1 MCSSLTTDDL
11 PIPEYP
17 DTSTSAGVPLTAG
30 VVKGR
35 NSWTVWSAGNDR
47 FWDGIGVTAFGAL
60 DFLKTISSH
69 ASLKANRD
77 NRWEYLGLVNEPCFV
92 KPTGPDPK
100 RHGLWLDQR
109 SPDCPPDPFANA
121 TKYPGVTIGARGRT
135 LPVGSYYGEPTGI
148 VGLRL
153 FPNPDFDEAAKRR
166 WDSERYYRD
175 PDWSVRDVVGHVG
188 TWLAEAQ
195 VQLQRM
201 SAGTYE
207 GHDIDI
213 YALNATFLKALA
225 DQPWEVAWLQAT
237 AGRSR
242 MIEEWYRLREPNDEA
257 AWWIRKAGGD
267 HYDEHVPRLR
277 EWVAELV
284 GRRRA
289 GSSG

>member
-1 MCSSLTTDDL
+1 VTDQDVATSPPPVGHPYVAEIEAERRGWYEIAALVRSLT
-11 PIPEYP
+11 
-17 DTSTSAGVPLTAG
+17 
-30 VVKGR
+30 
-35 NSWTVWSAGNDR
+35 
-47 FWDGIGVTAFGAL
+47 
-60 DFLKTISSH
+60 
-69 ASLKANRD
+69 RD
-77 NRWEYLGLVNEPCFV
+77 ECLEP
-92 KPTGPDPK
+92 G
-100 RHGLWLDQR
+100 
-109 SPDCPPDPFANA
+109 
-121 TKYPGVTIGARGRT
+121 
-135 LPVGSYYGEPTGI
+135 
-148 VGLRL
+148 
-153 FPNPDFDEAAKRR
+153 
-166 WDSERYYRD
+166 YYRD

-195 VQLQRM
+195 VQLQRI

-207 GHDIDI
+207 GHNIDID
-213 YALNATFLKALA
+213 ALNATFLEALA

-289 GSSG
+289 G

>member
-1 MCSSLTTDDL
+1 VTDQDVATSPPPVGHPYVAEIEAERRGWYEIAALVRSLT
-11 PIPEYP
+11 
-17 DTSTSAGVPLTAG
+17 
-30 VVKGR
+30 
-35 NSWTVWSAGNDR
+35 
-47 FWDGIGVTAFGAL
+47 
-60 DFLKTISSH
+60 
-69 ASLKANRD
+69 RD
-77 NRWEYLGLVNEPCFV
+77 ECLEP
-92 KPTGPDPK
+92 G
-100 RHGLWLDQR
+100 
-109 SPDCPPDPFANA
+109 
-121 TKYPGVTIGARGRT
+121 
-135 LPVGSYYGEPTGI
+135 
-148 VGLRL
+148 
-153 FPNPDFDEAAKRR
+153 
-166 WDSERYYRD
+166 YYRD

-195 VQLQRM
+195 VQLQRI

-207 GHDIDI
+207 GHNIDID
-213 YALNATFLKALA
+213 ALNATFLEALA

-289 GSSG
+289 S